1 MELILKNDV
10 GCIISKHKTT
20 QISAAAAIY
29 EETGWILEPGDVIEV
44 HEDEIDEK
52 DIKERLESCVNDIF
66 LAYQKKLNIKSGD
79 ISPLQNLKLESE
91 IKTLAERIASVLMEQ
106 KGM

>member
-10 GCIISKHKTT
+10 GCVIAKHKTT

-29 EETGWILEPGDVIEV
+29 EETGWILEPGDVIEI
-44 HEDEIDEK
+44 HEDTIDDE
-52 DIKERLESCVNDIF
+52 DIRKKLESSVNEIF
-66 LAYQKKLNIKSGD
+66 LTYQKKLNIKSGD

>member
-10 GCIISKHKTT
+10 GCIIAKHETT
-20 QISAAAAIY
+20 QISGAAAIY
-29 EETGWILEPGDVIEV
+29 EETGWILEPGDVIEI
-44 HEDEIDEK
+44 HEDAIDDE
-52 DIKERLESCVNDIF
+52 DIRKRLESSVNDIF
-66 LAYQKKLNIKSGD
+66 LAYQKKLGIKSGD